1 MEQAAITV
9 TMLSSLILVIAMLVW
24 LFLMIS
30 LIFWLNKYDQEGDLV
45 GGNIWRKVFRN
56 SKAYLEN
63 IEDEKEVKSVQTR
76 LKLILISQKVILGS
90 RGGVAIAIILWQFV
104 S

>member
-9 TMLSSLILVIAMLVW
+9 TMLSSLALVLAMLVW

-30 LIFWLNKYDQEGDLV
+30 LIFWLNKHDQEGDLW

-56 SKAYLEN
+56 SKAYVEQ
-63 IEDEKEVKSVQTR
+63 IEDEKEVKSVQKR
-76 LKLILISQKVILGS
+76 LRFILISQKVILGS
-90 RGGVAIAIILWQFV
+90 FGGVLVAIILWQFV
-104 S
+104 